1 MLHHFCRPRLCQVS
15 TTSVSVI
22 PNTCVSYVMLGPVN
36 AVPSTRQD
44 ARTPD
49 WALPG
54 VQEFVPGRLDPSAL
68 VSYNQSQLP
77 QNGTVRIWYR
87 SLLTCVQQTPDINE
101 HRTPFESFSN
111 NHHHQ
116 PTTYFDPSLNGATFF
131 QTPTTFQQPVSACY
145 Y

>member
-1 MLHHFCRPRLCQVS
+1 M
-15 TTSVSVI
+15 I
-22 PNTCVSYVMLGPVN
+22 GPTNN
-36 AVPSTRQD
+36 APPVGRQD

-68 VSYNQSQLP
+68 VSFIADEESFIQLSRRLSARVA
-77 QNGTVRIWYR
+77 NTAT
-87 SLLTCVQQTPDINE
+87 SQTPDINE
-101 HRTPFESFSN
+101 HRPPFESFSN

-131 QTPTTFQQPVSACY
+131 QTPSTYQQPVNVPPF
-145 Y
+145 